1 MSKLILVFHK
11 LPVDFTLTVEL
22 TFTLPL
28 WNLLFSCIIIMISVS
43 FFHERSITMST
54 NNKNLHLTDQDRIII
69 EKTLYNYIEDGV
81 FREFDLLD
89 VDLRIKTKRRITKK
103 ASNKYKKRE
112 DRKYLKGRTSF
123 YLLELKIVPIF
134 SFEHSIEIFAVI
146 FKFFF
151 FFNKYSSKFSFV
163 NSRSMPSV

>member
-1 MSKLILVFHK
+1 MTYEELKALANIVVPLIKAGQSPYQVITNHS
-11 LPVDFTLTVEL
+11 EL
-22 TFTLPL
+22 
-28 WNLLFSCIIIMISVS
+28 NIS
-43 FFHERSITMST
+43 
-54 NNKNLHLTDQDRIII
+54 

-163 NSRSMPSV
+163 NSRSMPSE

>member
-1 MSKLILVFHK
+1 
-11 LPVDFTLTVEL
+11 
-22 TFTLPL
+22 
-28 WNLLFSCIIIMISVS
+28 
-43 FFHERSITMST
+43 MST

-81 FREFDLLD
+81 FREFSFLD
-89 VDLRIKTKRRITKK
+89 VDLRIKTKR
-103 ASNKYKKRE
+103 RE

-163 NSRSMPSV
+163 NSRSMPSG